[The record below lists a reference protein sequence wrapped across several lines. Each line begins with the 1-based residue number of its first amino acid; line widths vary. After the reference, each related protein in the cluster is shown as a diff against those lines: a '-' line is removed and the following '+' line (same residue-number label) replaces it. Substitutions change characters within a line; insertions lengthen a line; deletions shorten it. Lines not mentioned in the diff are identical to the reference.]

1 MSGDRRSTWRRLV
14 DPGAVLIGALVA
26 LAVAVPSAV
35 LAQTLD
41 EAGRVDDDSG
51 WLLVLFLLII
61 AGMVAGGYVAAHHR
75 PDAPLTNS
83 ALAAL
88 AAYLV
93 VQTIG
98 AVRLLLVGDPV
109 TWAAIPFFALLSSAS
124 GMTGG
129 LIADHR
135 ARRPRSRRREP

>member
-1 MSGDRRSTWRRLV
+1 MSPDRPSRIRQLV
-14 DPGAVLIGALVA
+14 HPAAVLVGALVA
-26 LAVAVPSAV
+26 LAVAVPSAI

-41 EAGRVDDDSG
+41 EAGTVDDDSG

-61 AGMVAGGYVAAHHR
+61 GGMVAGGYVAAYNR

-88 AAYLV
+88 AAYTI

-98 AVRLLLVGDPV
+98 AIRLLVAGEPV
-109 TWAAIPFFALLSSAS
+109 TWFAIPFFALLSSAS

-135 ARRPRSRRREP
+135 ARKPRSGRGGR